1 MIEPHV
7 HIAFAPR
14 GAGLLCALFYFIRD
28 RDVFG
33 WFTGARAHEFPA
45 SFFMLERYFSKEET
59 TCYRSAANDVY
70 GEWLAA
76 TSDRESPID
85 PPVPVPELVCHELDR
100 LQDAFA
106 REWLLYADDP
116 THAEEAALLT
126 ERELPVLAVNVRPRK
141 LAKLATGQP
150 VWTYSSPGTDAHV
163 IRFLA
168 KRWRIDYAPD

>member
-1 MIEPHV
+1 VIEPHV
-7 HIAFAPR
+7 HVAYAPR
-14 GAGLLCALFYFIRD
+14 GAGLLCALFYFVRD

-59 TCYRSAANDVY
+59 VCYRSAASDVY

-76 TSDRESPID
+76 TSRGESPID
-85 PPVPVPELVCHELDR
+85 RPVPVPEPVCHELER

-116 THAEEAALLT
+116 EHAAEAAALT
-126 ERELPVLAVNVRPRK
+126 ERELPVLAANVRPRK
-141 LAKLATGQP
+141 LAKLVTGQP
-150 VWTYSSPGTDAHV
+150 VWTYSSPGADAHV
-163 IRFLA
+163 VRFLA
-168 KRWRIDYAPD
+168 KRWRIDYQPE